1 MKKRIGY
8 WLLLLLTISSCQGK
22 VKQEERV
29 INITS
34 ETQQQEQ
41 QQPRPLLDPMTV
53 DSVKDV
59 LKIAYNKMRETE
71 NINWIYGEGGLY
83 KYRDI
88 VYLDTISFKGKEEFY
103 QKIKIDIQE
112 TLDYRVNEE
121 NERAKVDN
129 VEPRYSFNYGGYDY
143 FDAFQY
149 IFPILEQWL
158 QSKHY
163 KIPTTEVYKQ
173 RMNEVFGFAGQ
184 IKNNFPLVEDKGQLY
199 CFSINAGRANIEE
212 EERYLIEL
220 GNYNLLFPKYFYN
233 YKGYNF
239 IYASLNNWRGIPSTM
254 FDEKEMKDTKN
265 WKAAI
270 RESIYHENNYL
281 FNKSAISL
289 NWLYLHDQ
297 EFLTMLYETFGYYG
311 DDRLTQFYIDD
322 VKDTFERFLKY
333 GISPFSQDL
342 QPSLFNNH
350 QRMFGT
356 YRPYDNKFLINR
368 KLLEKFVL
376 LTNGKEDYMY
386 PFILQYTVSSIM
398 GGLDSNDQEIYREL
412 DIFLVSHLCYYS
424 QKIYDKNPDIA
435 ALSPG
440 LSHYSA
446 LYSQLYLPESR
457 TELLTYLK
465 KHKYF
470 GYSDYPE
477 MIEEMRMEHGM
488 W

>member
-29 INITS
+29 VNITS

-41 QQPRPLLDPMTV
+41 GQEQEQPRPLLDPIAV
-53 DSVKDV
+53 DSVKEA
-59 LKIAYNKMRETE
+59 LKVAYKKMRETE

-112 TLDYRVNEE
+112 TLDYQKNEE
-121 NERAKVDN
+121 NERAKADN
-129 VEPRYSFNYGGYDY
+129 MEPRYSYNYGGYDY

-149 IFPILEQWL
+149 IFPILKQWL

-163 KIPTTEVYKQ
+163 RLPTAEVYKQ
-173 RMNEVFGFAGQ
+173 RMSEVFGFVGE
-184 IKNNFPLVEDKGQLY
+184 IKNNFPLVEDNSQLY
-199 CFSINAGRANIEE
+199 CFSINAGRTNIEE

-239 IYASLNNWRGIPSTM
+239 IYTSLNNWRGIPSTM
-254 FDEKEMKDTKN
+254 FDEKEMKNTKN

-322 VKDTFERFLKY
+322 VKTSYERFLKFGFKVFFKY
-333 GISPFSQDL
+333 QPVGMYTDSPTLLANPNF
-342 QPSLFNNH
+342 F
-350 QRMFGT
+350 FGT
-356 YRPYDNKFLINR
+356 YRPYDNKSLINK
-368 KLLEKFVL
+368 KLLE
-376 LTNGKEDYMY
+376 
-386 PFILQYTVSSIM
+386 Q
-398 GGLDSNDQEIYREL
+398 
-412 DIFLVSHLCYYS
+412 LV
-424 QKIYDKNPDIA
+424 K
-435 ALSPG
+435 
-440 LSHYSA
+440 
-446 LYSQLYLPESR
+446 
-457 TELLTYLK
+457 T
-465 KHKYF
+465 
-470 GYSDYPE
+470 
-477 MIEEMRMEHGM
+477 
-488 W
+488 